1 MRRLLLF
8 AGSAVFAFAQTA
20 TEWPTGNRTT
30 PPTINAVSPLGVARG
45 ATVEMNVEGLNLA
58 RTSAVY
64 FSEPGI
70 HAHILRI
77 KELPDL
83 PDVRLGEAGTLS
95 TVDLGPL
102 PPRNQVTLELEVSPD
117 VPIGTV
123 AMRLQ
128 TPLGT
133 SPVARFAVE
142 PYYGESPD
150 REPNDTPE
158 EAVET
163 YLPTILVGAISRP
176 GDVDYYKIAV
186 HDGEQLVFQNSAAEL
201 GSSLEP
207 VIGIYDANQNLL
219 RAFGEDGGH
228 DANRFAYTFAKTG
241 TYYIRVSDY
250 EGRGGGGRFY
260 RIKVGQFPLAVAAFP
275 LGLQHGKTAE
285 IDLTAYN
292 LGTGQVEV
300 RGEPSPEDPR
310 AVIFRPQA
318 RKGAAFNRVKLALGS
333 EPEVPASGRN
343 TTLAQAQWISLP
355 VTVNGKLEAAA
366 NYYRFRAHKD
376 QKFVFEVNAN
386 RLGSTLDSLLE
397 ILDSKGAPVER
408 ATVRCVL
415 ETSTTLSDRDSSGR
429 GIRLA
434 SQTGLAVGDYLLI
447 GGEIIQVEAMPRGP
461 DDDFFFQ
468 GFGSERLAY
477 LDTTPEA
484 HAIDQAVYKIQ
495 IYPPGQQFAPN
506 GLPVVHL
513 MFRNDDGGPGYGKD
527 SLLHF
532 TAPEEGDYIVRLRD
546 VRKLMGPDYAYR
558 LTMRE
563 PTPDFMLTVSP
574 RNPNVPVGGRIPITV
589 TALRVDDFDGPIEI
603 ALRNLPAGLHAPRAA
618 IAPGQI
624 STTLLV
630 SADDGARL
638 DHAAPLEV
646 VGRAQL
652 GHGWEERWTNPED
665 KLKLISLMP
674 KPDIVMTAETKEVT
688 LEPGGTAEVEVAI
701 QRNNEYGG
709 RVPVEVRNLPP
720 GVRVLDVGLNGVL
733 INETENRRK
742 FVLAALATA
751 QPIEQAIVVA
761 GDIETRAGGQQNSY
775 AAEPIV
781 LKVQAKTQASRSTVN
796 SASAKPSA
804 QK

>member
-1 MRRLLLF
+1 MKRVLISAGF
-8 AGSAVFAFAQTA
+8 AVVALAQTA
-20 TEWPTGNRTT
+20 SEWPTGNRTT
-30 PPTINAVSPLGVARG
+30 PPTINSVSPLGVARG

-58 RTSAVY
+58 KTSAVY

-70 HAHILRI
+70 KARILHI

-83 PDVRLGEAGTLS
+83 PDIRLGSAGTVS

-102 PPRNQVTLELEVSPD
+102 PPRNQVTLELEISPE
-117 VPIGTV
+117 VAIGTV

-133 SPVARFAVE
+133 TPVARFAVE

-150 REPNDTPE
+150 REPNDTPD

-163 YLPTILVGAISRP
+163 YLPTILVGTISKP
-176 GDVDYYKIAV
+176 GDVDYYKIVVRA
-186 HDGEQLVFQNSAAEL
+186 GEQLVFQNSAAEL

-219 RAFGEDGGH
+219 KEFGEDSGRE
-228 DANRFAYTFAKTG
+228 ANDFAYTFATGG

-250 EGRGGGGRFY
+250 EGRGGGKRFY
-260 RIKVGQFPLAVAAFP
+260 RINVGQFPLAVAAFP
-275 LGLQHGKTAE
+275 LGLQKGKESE
-285 IDLTAYN
+285 IQLTAYN
-292 LGTGQVEV
+292 LNSTVAV
-300 RGEPSPEDPR
+300 KGEPSPEDPR
-310 AVIFRPQA
+310 AVIFRPQTA
-318 RKGAAFNRVKLALGS
+318 KGAAFNRVKLALGT
-333 EPEVPASGRN
+333 EPEVPASGVN
-343 TTLAQAQWISLP
+343 TTLAQAQEISLP
-355 VTVNGKLEAAA
+355 VTVNGKLEASE
-366 NYYRFRAHKD
+366 NYYRFRAHRN
-376 QKFVFEVNAN
+376 QRFVFEVNAN
-386 RLGSTLDSLLE
+386 RLGSPMDSLLE
-397 ILDSKGAPVER
+397 ILDGNGAPVER

-415 ETSTTLSDRDSSGR
+415 ETSTTLSERDSSDR

-434 SQTGLAVGDYLLI
+434 SPTGLAVGDYLMI
-447 GGEIIQVEAMPRGP
+447 GAEIIQVEAMPRGP
-461 DDDFFFQ
+461 DDDFLFQ
-468 GFGSERLAY
+468 GFGGQRLAY

-484 HAIDQAVYKIQ
+484 HAIDQAVYKVQ

-513 MFRNDDGGPGYGKD
+513 MFRNDDGRPGYGKD

-532 TAPEEGDYIVRLRD
+532 TAPEDGDYIVRLRD
-546 VRKLMGPDYAYR
+546 VRKLKGPDYTYR
-558 LTMRE
+558 LTMRA
-563 PTPDFMLTVSP
+563 PTPDFNLNVSP
-574 RNPNVPVGGRIPITV
+574 RNPNVPVGGRIPVTV
-589 TALRVDDFDGPIEI
+589 TALRLDEYDGPIEVS
-603 ALRNLPAGLHAPRAA
+603 LKDLPAGLHATQGV
-618 IAPGQI
+618 IASGQI
-624 STTLLV
+624 STMLLV

-638 DHAAPLEV
+638 DHAAPLKV
-646 VGRAQL
+646 VGSAQL
-652 GHGWEERWTNPED
+652 GGEWAERWANPED

-701 QRNNEYGG
+701 HRNNEYGG

-742 FVLAALATA
+742 FVLEALPSAL
-751 QPIEQAIVVA
+751 PIEQAIIVT

-775 AAEPIV
+775 AAEPIF
-781 LKVQAKTQASRSTVN
+781 LKVRAKMQTSDSIVSSPYAKTAAN
-796 SASAKPSA
+796 K
-804 QK
+804 

>member
-1 MRRLLLF
+1 MKRLLIF
-8 AGSAVFAFAQTA
+8 AGLAAAAFAQTP
-20 TEWPTGNRTT
+20 TDWPTGNRTT
-30 PPTINAVSPLGVARG
+30 PPTINSVSPRGVARG

-58 RTSAVY
+58 QTSAVY

-70 HAHILRI
+70 KARILRI

-83 PDVRLGEAGTLS
+83 PDVRLGSNGTVS

-102 PPRNQVTLELEVSPD
+102 PPRNQVTLELEVSAD
-117 VPIGTV
+117 AQIATV

-133 SPVARFAVE
+133 SPVARFAIE

-163 YLPTILVGAISRP
+163 YLPTILVGAISKP

-186 HDGEQLVFQNSAAEL
+186 HDGEQLVFQNSAPEL

-207 VIGIYDANQNLL
+207 VVGIYDANQNLL
-219 RAFGEDGGH
+219 KAFGEDGGR
-228 DANRFAYTFAKTG
+228 DANRFAYTFAKGG

-250 EGRGGGGRFY
+250 EGRGNSRRFY

-275 LGLQHGKTAE
+275 LGLQEGKRAE
-285 IDLTAYN
+285 VHLTAYN
-292 LGTGQVEV
+292 LGAGIEV
-300 RGEPSPEDPR
+300 KGEPSPEDR
-310 AVIFRPQA
+310 HAVIFRPESA
-318 RKGAAFNRVKLALGS
+318 KGAAFNRVKLALGS
-333 EPEVPASGRN
+333 EPEVLASGTN
-343 TTLAQAQWISLP
+343 TTLARAQQISLP
-355 VTVNGKLEAAA
+355 VTVNGKLEAAE
-366 NYYRFRAHKD
+366 NYYRFRAHKN
-376 QKFVFEVNAN
+376 QRLVFELNAD
-386 RLGSTLDSLLE
+386 RLGSPLDSLLE
-397 ILDSKGAPVER
+397 IVDSKGAPVER

-415 ETSTTLSDRDSSGR
+415 ETSTTLADRDSSDR
-429 GIRLA
+429 GIRIA
-434 SQTGLAVGDYLLI
+434 SPTGLAVGDYLMI
-447 GGEIIQVEAMPRGP
+447 GAEIIQVEAMPRGP
-461 DDDFFFQ
+461 DDDFLFK
-468 GFGSERLAY
+468 GFAGQRLAY

-484 HAIDQAVYKIQ
+484 HAVDQAVYKVQ

-513 MFRNDDGGPGYGKD
+513 MYRNDDGGPGYGKD

-532 TAPEEGDYIVRLRD
+532 TAPEDGDYMVRLRD
-546 VRKLMGPDYAYR
+546 VRKLMGPEYGYR

-563 PTPDFMLTVSP
+563 PTPDFALSVSP
-574 RNPNVPVGGRIPITV
+574 RNPNVPAGGRIPVTV
-589 TALRVDDFDGPIEI
+589 TAQRLDDFDGPIEI
-603 ALRNLPAGLHAPRAA
+603 SLKDLPASLHTTQGV

-624 STTLLV
+624 STVLLL

-638 DHAAPLEV
+638 DRATPLAV

-652 GHGWEERWTNPED
+652 GHGWEERWANPED

-674 KPDIVMTAETKEVT
+674 RPDIVMMAETKEVT
-688 LEPGGTAEVEVAI
+688 LAPGGTAEVEVAI
-701 QRNNEYGG
+701 RRNNDFGG

-720 GVRVLDVGLNGVL
+720 GVLVLDVGLNGVL
-733 INETENRRK
+733 ITETENRRK
-742 FVLAALATA
+742 FVLQALPSAP
-751 QPIEQAIVVA
+751 PIEQAIVVA

-775 AAEPIV
+775 AAESIL
-781 LKVQAKTQASRSTVN
+781 LKVQAKMQAAGPTAN
-796 SASAKPSA
+796 SLYVKPSA
-804 QK
+804 NQ

>member
-1 MRRLLLF
+1 MRRVLF
-8 AGSAVFAFAQTA
+8 VAGIAAAAYAQTA

-30 PPTINAVSPLGVARG
+30 PPTINSVSPMGVARG

-58 RTSAVY
+58 KTSAVY

-70 HAHILRI
+70 KARILHI

-83 PDVRLGEAGTLS
+83 PDIRLGSNGTVS

-102 PPRNQVTLELEVSPD
+102 PPRNQVTLELDVSPD
-117 VPIGTV
+117 APVGTIG
-123 AMRLQ
+123 MRLQ

-133 SPVARFAVE
+133 SPVARFAIE

-163 YLPTILVGAISRP
+163 YLPAILVGTISKP
-176 GDVDYYKIAV
+176 GDVDYYRIAV
-186 HDGEQLVFQNSAAEL
+186 KDGEQFVFQNAAPEL

-219 RAFGEDGGH
+219 KAFGEDGRRE
-228 DANRFAYTFAKTG
+228 ANNFAYTFAKGG
-241 TYYIRVSDY
+241 TYYIRVADY
-250 EGRGGGGRFY
+250 EDGGNSRHFY

-275 LGLQHGKTAE
+275 MGLQEGKETE
-285 IDLTAYN
+285 IHLTAYN
-292 LGTGQVEV
+292 LSSAVAV
-300 RGEPSPEDPR
+300 KGEPSSEDRR
-310 AVIFRPQA
+310 AVIIRPETK
-318 RKGAAFNRVKLALGS
+318 KGAAFDRVRLALGP
-333 EPEVPASGRN
+333 EPEILASGAN
-343 TTLAQAQWISLP
+343 TTLAQAQPLSGP
-355 VTVNGKLEAAA
+355 VTVNGKLEAVE
-366 NYYRFRAHKD
+366 NYYRFRAHRN
-376 QKFVFEVNAN
+376 QELVFEVNAN
-386 RLGSTLDSLLE
+386 RLGSPLDSLLE

-415 ETSTTLSDRDSSGR
+415 ETSTTLSDRDSSDR

-434 SQTGLAVGDYLLI
+434 SQTGLAVGDYLMI
-447 GGEIIQVEAMPRGP
+447 GAEIIQVEAMPRGP
-461 DDDFFFQ
+461 DDDFFFK
-468 GFGSERLAY
+468 GFGGQRLAY
-477 LDTTPEA
+477 LNTTAEA
-484 HAIDQAVYKIQ
+484 HAIDQAVYKVQ
-495 IYPPGQQFAPN
+495 IYPPGQTFAPN

-532 TAPEEGDYIVRLRD
+532 TAPEDGDYFVRLRD
-546 VRKLMGPDYAYR
+546 VRKLKGPDYTYR

-563 PTPDFMLTVSP
+563 PTPDFKLSVSP
-574 RNPNVPVGGRIPITV
+574 RNPNVPAGGRIPVTV
-589 TALRVDDFDGPIEI
+589 TAQRVDDFDGPIEVT
-603 ALRNLPAGLHAPRAA
+603 LKDLPEGLHATPGV

-624 STTLLV
+624 STVLLL
-630 SADDGARL
+630 SAADDAHL

-652 GHGWEERWTNPED
+652 GKGWEERWANPED
-665 KLKLISLMP
+665 KLKLISLTP
-674 KPDIVMTAETKEVT
+674 KPDIIMTAETKEVR
-688 LEPGGTAEVEVAI
+688 LEPGGTAEIEVAI

-720 GVRVLDVGLNGVL
+720 GVLVLDVGLNGVL

-742 FVLAALATA
+742 FVVRALPSA
-751 QPIEQAIVVA
+751 QPIEQKIVVA

-775 AAEPIV
+775 AAEPIT
-781 LKVQAKTQASRSTVN
+781 LKVQAKLEAGGSMVNTVFTRPTAN
-796 SASAKPSA
+796 K
-804 QK
+804 